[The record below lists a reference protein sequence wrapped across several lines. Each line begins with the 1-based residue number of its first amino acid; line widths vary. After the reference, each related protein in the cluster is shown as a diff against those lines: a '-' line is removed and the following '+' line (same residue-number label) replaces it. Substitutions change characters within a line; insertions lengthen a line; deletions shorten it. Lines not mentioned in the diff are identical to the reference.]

1 MLTGSVGN
9 MTITRLE
16 RRKRAISKTILSNE
30 RNYQKGTAM
39 MKIVILDGHAVNPGD
54 LSWAPIQA
62 LGQVTVYDYTRPEDT
77 AAHIGD
83 ASVVLTNK
91 TLITRQILD
100 ACPGIRYIGV
110 LATGYN
116 VVDLEAASERGI
128 PVTNIPAYSTRTV
141 AQFTFALLL
150 ELCHHVGL
158 HDASVKAGD
167 WIRSTDF
174 CYWKTPALELDG
186 LTMGI
191 VGFGQIGRKVA
202 SIARSFG
209 MDLLVSTPHP
219 RPELE
224 CEDLH
229 FVSLETLLAQSDVV
243 SLHCPLTASTQ
254 HLINRVTLGLMKPGS
269 LLINVSRG
277 GLVDEPA
284 LREALQSGHLSGA
297 ACDVI
302 SAEPMEP
309 DNPLLTAPNI
319 LLTPHIAWS
328 SVAAR
333 TRLVKIAA
341 ANIRGWMD
349 GTPQNRVG

>member
-1 MLTGSVGN
+1 
-9 MTITRLE
+9 MTITGLE
-16 RRKRAISKTILSNE
+16 RRKRAISKPILSNE

-91 TLITRQILD
+91 TLLTRQILD

-116 VVDLEAASERGI
+116 VVDLEAASERDI

-174 CYWKTPALELDG
+174 CYWK
-186 LTMGI
+186 LTC
-191 VGFGQIGRKVA
+191 QYRCA
-202 SIARSFG
+202 
-209 MDLLVSTPHP
+209 
-219 RPELE
+219 
-224 CEDLH
+224 
-229 FVSLETLLAQSDVV
+229 
-243 SLHCPLTASTQ
+243 
-254 HLINRVTLGLMKPGS
+254 
-269 LLINVSRG
+269 
-277 GLVDEPA
+277 
-284 LREALQSGHLSGA
+284 
-297 ACDVI
+297 
-302 SAEPMEP
+302 
-309 DNPLLTAPNI
+309 
-319 LLTPHIAWS
+319 
-328 SVAAR
+328 
-333 TRLVKIAA
+333 
-341 ANIRGWMD
+341 
-349 GTPQNRVG
+349 

>member
-1 MLTGSVGN
+1 
-9 MTITRLE
+9 
-16 RRKRAISKTILSNE
+16 
-30 RNYQKGTAM
+30 

-62 LGQVTVYDYTRPEDT
+62 LGQVTVYDHTRPEDT

-91 TLITRQILD
+91 TLITQAVLD
-100 ACPGIRYIGV
+100 ACPGIHYIGV

-116 VVDLEAASERGI
+116 VVDLEAARARGI

-174 CYWKTPALELDG
+174 CYWKTPILELDG

-191 VGFGQIGRKVA
+191 VGFGQIGRQAA

-209 MDLLVSTPHP
+209 MKLLVSTPHP
-219 RPELE
+219 DPQLE
-224 CEDLH
+224 QEDLR
-229 FVSLETLLAQSDVV
+229 FVSLETLLSQSDVV
-243 SLHCPLTASTQ
+243 SLHCPLTAATQ
-254 HLINRVTLGLMKPGS
+254 GMINRETLALMKPGS

-277 GLVDEPA
+277 GLVKEPA
-284 LREALQSGHLSGA
+284 LREALESGHLAGA

-319 LLTPHIAWS
+319 ILTPHMAWG

-341 ANIRGWMD
+341 ENIRGWMD
-349 GTPQNRVG
+349 GKPVHVVG

>member
-1 MLTGSVGN
+1 
-9 MTITRLE
+9 
-16 RRKRAISKTILSNE
+16 
-30 RNYQKGTAM
+30 

-141 AQFTFALLL
+141 AQFTLALLL

-174 CYWKTPALELDG
+174 CLED
-186 LTMGI
+186 
-191 VGFGQIGRKVA
+191 
-202 SIARSFG
+202 
-209 MDLLVSTPHP
+209 P
-219 RPELE
+219 RPGAGRPDHGDRGLRPDRTQGGFHRQELWHGSSG
-224 CEDLH
+224 LH
-229 FVSLETLLAQSDVV
+229 APS
-243 SLHCPLTASTQ
+243 
-254 HLINRVTLGLMKPGS
+254 
-269 LLINVSRG
+269 
-277 GLVDEPA
+277 PA
-284 LREALQSGHLSGA
+284 GA
-297 ACDVI
+297 G
-302 SAEPMEP
+302 M
-309 DNPLLTAPNI
+309 
-319 LLTPHIAWS
+319 
-328 SVAAR
+328 
-333 TRLVKIAA
+333 
-341 ANIRGWMD
+341 
-349 GTPQNRVG
+349 